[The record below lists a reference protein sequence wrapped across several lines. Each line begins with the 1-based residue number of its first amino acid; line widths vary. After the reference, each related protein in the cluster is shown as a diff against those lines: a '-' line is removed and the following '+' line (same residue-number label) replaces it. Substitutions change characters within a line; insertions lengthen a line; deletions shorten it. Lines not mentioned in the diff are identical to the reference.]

1 MKASITNELGFRN
14 RMSSKGDDDIMKN
27 LMKTKSLID
36 KPNWNKN
43 KRIDVQPMQ
52 KVFSHR
58 MTNPI

>member
-43 KRIDVQPMQ
+43 KRIDVQPM
-52 KVFSHR
+52 
-58 MTNPI
+58 